1 MVCDQIVQ
9 AGVSS
14 NYASG
19 LSSLIALPSVFD
31 PRVREQG
38 GEGHGTT
45 TKCHEDPFL
54 TSFCVYISFGFHFI
68 RGGCL
73 WDWSV
78 SGVCKKF

>member
-38 GEGHGTT
+38 GEGHGITT
-45 TKCHEDPFL
+45 TTTISHFLLCLYFFWFPFH
-54 TSFCVYISFGFHFI
+54 SRWMFVGPVSQWCV
-68 RGGCL
+68 
-73 WDWSV
+73 
-78 SGVCKKF
+78 